1 MNVYDFDG
9 TIYQGDSSV
18 DFYVYCLKRRPRLFL
33 ELPRFF
39 RYCVLYK
46 LGKVSKR
53 ELKEVYFH
61 FLTKLDDAEDFV
73 RQFWNRHECRIKS
86 WYLQQKSEEDVV
98 ITASPEFLIL
108 EICKRLGIRRLI
120 ATKVDIHSG
129 NFLSENCYGN
139 EKVKRF
145 RQVFSEKKIGE
156 FYSDSESDLPMA
168 RIAEHAYLVVNN
180 RLIEW
185 NVK

>member
-73 RQFWNRHECRIKS
+73 RQF
-86 WYLQQKSEEDVV
+86 
-98 ITASPEFLIL
+98 
-108 EICKRLGIRRLI
+108 
-120 ATKVDIHSG
+120 
-129 NFLSENCYGN
+129 
-139 EKVKRF
+139 
-145 RQVFSEKKIGE
+145 
-156 FYSDSESDLPMA
+156 
-168 RIAEHAYLVVNN
+168 
-180 RLIEW
+180 
-185 NVK
+185 